1 MVDKA
6 QRLSL
11 LEELYRN
18 SRVRA
23 SHLEETLH
31 LSRQTISKIRGNLWN
46 KHIIDRPTFII
57 NPLVLNLQYFFM
69 EIKTNPSEPKILEQ
83 IKIIRELAS
92 IDGVLGEYSLIAKF
106 EVQTKKNFAEI
117 LSQIDENVSQSLFSS
132 YRIIECIDI
141 FKVGGFVLD
150 RTHPTKQLDD
160 KEKKWHLLQLL
171 QKNYNLKRWPERTDE
186 SFFTASEKVLLEKI
200 NLSREFNR
208 FQLVDHII
216 QDFTITL
223 NNEKLQALITGG
235 ERTYKEPD
243 FSTKFYLQIQPKQMG
258 QYTTLA
264 KELVHEPNIIDL
276 YRTGNEA
283 GLLAIVRTK
292 GLKGLNEFLKHLY
305 KTYPI
310 MNTHT
315 TVVVEEIKPAIYPP
329 TLNIAREICQ

>member
-6 QRLSL
+6 HRLTL

-23 SHLEETLH
+23 SHLTDDLR
-31 LSRQTISKIRGNLWN
+31 LSRQTISKIRGTLWE
-46 KHIIDRPTFII
+46 KQIIDRPTFII

-83 IKIIRELAS
+83 IKKNDELAS

-117 LSQIDENVSQSLFSS
+117 LSQIDENISESLFSS

-141 FKVGGFVLD
+141 FKVGGFILE
-150 RTHPTKQLDD
+150 RSHPSKKLDD
-160 KEKKWHLLQLL
+160 NEKKWQLLQLL
-171 QKNYNLKRWPERTDE
+171 QKNFNIKRWPNRAEE
-186 SFFTASEKVLLEKI
+186 KFFTESEQQLLDKI

-208 FQLVDHII
+208 FQVDHII
-216 QDFTITL
+216 QDFTISL
-223 NNEKLQALITGG
+223 NNEKLRALISGG

-243 FSTKFYLQIQPKQMG
+243 FSTKFYLQIQPEQMS
-258 QYTTLA
+258 QYTILA
-264 KELVHEPNIIDL
+264 TNLVKEPNIIDL

-292 GLKGLNEFLKHLY
+292 GLKGLNNFLKHLY
-305 KTYPI
+305 EKYPI

-329 TLNIAREICQ
+329 TMKIAKEICK